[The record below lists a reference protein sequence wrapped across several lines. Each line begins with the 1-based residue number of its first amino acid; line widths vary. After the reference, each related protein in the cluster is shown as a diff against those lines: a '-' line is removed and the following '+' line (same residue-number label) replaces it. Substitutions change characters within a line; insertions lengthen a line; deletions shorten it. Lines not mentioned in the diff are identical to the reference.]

1 MRINVVSTS
10 YANYRNDF
18 PVKSTAASG
27 YPETAS
33 SDTPNNSGKITDQQ
47 QQPEIQA
54 LKDRDQEVKAHEQA
68 HLAAAAGIAMG
79 GAHFS
84 YTTGPDGQRYATG
97 GEVSIDVSEV
107 SGNPR
112 ATLLKAETI
121 RRAALAPARP
131 SGQDYRVAAKAA
143 AMANQAAIDL
153 ARSGSP
159 DANRGSG
166 IDIRA

>member
-10 YANYRNDF
+10 YANYHNDSQVRATSA
-18 PVKSTAASG
+18 PG
-27 YPETAS
+27 YPETADS
-33 SDTPNNSGKITDQQ
+33 SNVSAKITDQQ
-47 QQPEIQA
+47 QQRELQA
-54 LKDRDQEVKAHEQA
+54 LKDSDREVKAHEQA
-68 HLAAAAGIAMG
+68 HLAAAAGIAIG

-84 YTTGPDGQRYATG
+84 YTVGPDGQRYATG

-143 AMANQAAIDL
+143 AMANQAAIEL
-153 ARSGSP
+153 LQSG
-159 DANRGSG
+159 ATGTNRGSA